1 MVCAVNR
8 ATRDLRVERAIE
20 RLDLDARF
28 RVSATGFHFL
38 TLLEGKADCA
48 MLLRAGT
55 KKWDSCAGEALLR
68 ARGGCVT
75 DAAGRLY
82 DYGDGALALNR
93 AGLISSRT
101 RGPTSRSSTPRW
113 TRGDGG
119 FGRSIERRE
128 RREYVLSPERA

>member
-1 MVCAVNR
+1 M
-8 ATRDLRVERAIE
+8 
-20 RLDLDARF
+20 
-28 RVSATGFHFL
+28 SATGFHFL

-93 AGLISSRT
+93 AGLISSRDART
-101 RGPTSRSSTPRW
+101 HFALVDAAMASARETEGLDGSVSNDANVGNTFYPLNARDPSRSPR
-113 TRGDGG
+113 
-119 FGRSIERRE
+119 RSRR
-128 RREYVLSPERA
+128 RRRRWRARW